1 MFDFI
6 GGFLS
11 STTDLTFCS
20 SWSVSLYI
28 LWHILPCFHINGMR
42 KPRCIE
48 GTKGM
53 AGFLDGMRTH
63 FVYIAFIAGCRD
75 FKKAKNQ
82 KTNSTGSG
90 DAQSVVEIIYTSS
103 FS

>member
-1 MFDFI
+1 
-6 GGFLS
+6 
-11 STTDLTFCS
+11 
-20 SWSVSLYI
+20 
-28 LWHILPCFHINGMR
+28 
-42 KPRCIE
+42 
-48 GTKGM
+48 M

-75 FKKAKNQ
+75 FKKAKKQ

>member
-1 MFDFI
+1 
-6 GGFLS
+6 
-11 STTDLTFCS
+11 
-20 SWSVSLYI
+20 
-28 LWHILPCFHINGMR
+28 
-42 KPRCIE
+42 
-48 GTKGM
+48 M

-75 FKKAKNQ
+75 FKK
-82 KTNSTGSG
+82 TNSTGSG